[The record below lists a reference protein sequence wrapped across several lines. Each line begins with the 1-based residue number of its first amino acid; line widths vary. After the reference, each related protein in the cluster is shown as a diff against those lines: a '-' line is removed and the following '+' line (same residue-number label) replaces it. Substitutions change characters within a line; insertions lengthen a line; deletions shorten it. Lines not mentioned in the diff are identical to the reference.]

1 MKSFAEKIKDA
12 RNELGITQTQLAK
25 ACGITSRAV
34 QTYEMGE
41 KRPHKSTLIKL
52 AKELKVSIR
61 FLEEDECEDPMADIE
76 KDGYISEARRLY
88 GTTGERDMK
97 DLLNWNRALFAGGEI
112 SDDQKDEFFQA
123 IMAAYLACKEEAKK
137 RYGKKNP
144 DDGN

>member
-12 RNELGITQTQLAK
+12 RNELGITQAQLAK

-34 QTYEMGE
+34 QTYETGE

-88 GTTGERDMK
+88 GSAGERDMK

-112 SDDQKDEFFQA
+112 SDDQKDAFFQA
-123 IMAAYLACKEEAKK
+123 IMAAYLACKEEAKR

-144 DDGN
+144 DNED